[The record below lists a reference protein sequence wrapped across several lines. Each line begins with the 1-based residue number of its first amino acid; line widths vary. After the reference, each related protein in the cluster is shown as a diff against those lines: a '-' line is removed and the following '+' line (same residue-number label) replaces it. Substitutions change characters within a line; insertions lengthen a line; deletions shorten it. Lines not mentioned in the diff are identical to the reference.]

1 MNSVNIES
9 LKKNFY
15 YYIANQNEL
24 VSKYDGKYLVIK
36 DNQVQSTYDIIE
48 DALRFG
54 KQTFGMGNFII
65 QKCGAGEENYT
76 TTIHSPFIFAQH
88 G

>member
-1 MNSVNIES
+1 MDTEL

-36 DNQVQSTYDIIE
+36 DNQVQGTYDRIE
-48 DALRFG
+48 DAFRFG
-54 KQTFGMGNFII
+54 KREFGMGNFII
-65 QKCGAGEENYT
+65 QKCGSGKDNYS
-76 TTIHSPFIFAQH
+76 TTIHSPFIFARH

>member
-1 MNSVNIES
+1 MDTEL

-15 YYIANQNEL
+15 YYIANQDEL

-36 DNQVQSTYDIIE
+36 DNQVQGTYDAMA
-48 DALRFG
+48 DAFKFG
-54 KQTFGMGNFII
+54 KEVFGMGNFII
-65 QKCGAGEENYT
+65 QKCGAGKENYT
-76 TTIHSPFIFAQH
+76 ATIHSPIIFARH